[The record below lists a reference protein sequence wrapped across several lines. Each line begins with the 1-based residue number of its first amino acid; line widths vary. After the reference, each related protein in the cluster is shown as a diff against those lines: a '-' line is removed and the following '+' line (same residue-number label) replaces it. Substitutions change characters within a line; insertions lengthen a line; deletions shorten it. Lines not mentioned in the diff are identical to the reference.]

1 MWWFVF
7 QNVILSICI
16 ILIIQY
22 LWEYCKTHYTTRKTK
37 HIVDAQ
43 TQKYRNIIKEIQHN
57 SSTTPTISTPQS
69 LSNIGQIESIEIAN
83 YIPEKDKAQMIQEL
97 TQFLRVESGG
107 DL

>member
-37 HIVDAQ
+37 HIVDTQ

-57 SSTTPTISTPQS
+57 TSASTPLSQ
-69 LSNIGQIESIEIAN
+69 SNIGQIESIDIAN

>member
-43 TQKYRNIIKEIQHN
+43 TQKYKNIIKEIQHN
-57 SSTTPTISTPQS
+57 TSVSTPLSQ
-69 LSNIGQIESIEIAN
+69 SNIGQIDNIDIAN
-83 YIPEKDKAQMIQEL
+83 YISEKDKALMIQEL
-97 TQFLRVESGG
+97 THFLRVESGG

>member
-7 QNVILSICI
+7 QNVILSISI

-57 SSTTPTISTPQS
+57 SSTIPSISLP
-69 LSNIGQIESIEIAN
+69 NIGQIESIESSAN
-83 YIPEKDKAQMIQEL
+83 YIPEKDKAEMIKEL
-97 TQFLRVESGG
+97 TQFLRVESESV
-107 DL
+107 

>member
-1 MWWFVF
+1 MWWFVL
-7 QNVILSICI
+7 QNVILSIGI

-37 HIVDAQ
+37 HIVDTQ

-57 SSTTPTISTPQS
+57 GSSPTSITHPKNGQVESNVSSSTD
-69 LSNIGQIESIEIAN
+69 

-97 TQFLRVESGG
+97 TQFLRVESGAV
-107 DL
+107 

>member
-7 QNVILSICI
+7 QNVILSIGI

-57 SSTTPTISTPQS
+57 SSTTPSISTY
-69 LSNIGQIESIEIAN
+69 NIGQIESIGSSSAN

-97 TQFLRVESGG
+97 TQFLRVESESV
-107 DL
+107 

>member
-7 QNVILSICI
+7 KNVILSICI

-37 HIVDAQ
+37 HIVDSQ
-43 TQKYRNIIKEIQHN
+43 TQKYKNIIKEIQHGT
-57 SSTTPTISTPQS
+57 SSSMLLTQ
-69 LSNIGQIESIEIAN
+69 SNIGQIDNIDNIDIAN

-97 TQFLRVESGG
+97 TQFLRVESESV
-107 DL
+107 

>member
-57 SSTTPTISTPQS
+57 TSASNIQS
-69 LSNIGQIESIEIAN
+69 QSNIGQIESIEIAN